1 MDAEEEMVEETQPTG
16 RIRRNRRIE
25 ARKMLLL
32 DAGTTVVPKNE
43 RRTEVENTP
52 GRLASIMLKN
62 SHTCNEVLRLVHE
75 AFERVGTVLRVG
87 AWEFMKIVGRNALA
101 TLSTRATG
109 KKLLDACRSEGTI
122 YIRMKMNVPSVRV
135 PRVSR
140 SVRVPQRRRTEE
152 QGPAEMD
159 VDDDVIVVEDVQRT
173 GETVT
178 PPTPVQPNLIS
189 IEEAIFEQAV
199 VGAGHVVVKNV
210 QDMTDMMEGLTGP
223 HVSSLVFGGHSKER
237 PSALPVSPAVAE
249 DIARRENR
257 LLVVAVS
264 LIPGREDTR
273 LARFTQTEAFFH
285 LIEAR
290 GSIFIHTLQISDDGK
305 EFMRRCGV
313 ETKLPALVFK
323 TPGGHQVVVTTAENG
338 EMQLRERRQHVTVT
352 EEDLLVAVTTL
363 QDRDSE
369 DGSQRRGLNR
379 RAPDDTPDIGPP
391 RPAMDTRDMRAPR
404 PAMDTLDVDMRAPRP
419 AMDTRDMRA
428 PRPAMDTRDMRAPR
442 PAMDTQD
449 MRAPRPAMDTLDVDM
464 RAPRPAMDTR
474 DMRAPRPAMDTRDMR
489 APQPAMDTRDM
500 RAPRPAMDT
509 RDMRA
514 PRPAMD
520 TQDMRAPRPA
530 MDTQDMRAPQ
540 PAMDTRD
547 MRAPRPAMDTRDM
560 RAPRPAMD
568 TRDMRAPQPA
578 MDTRDMRAPRP
589 AMDTRDMRAPR
600 PAMDTRDMR
609 APRPAMDTRDMRAP
623 RPAMDT
629 RDMRAPQP
637 AMDTRDMRAPRPAM
651 DTRDMRAPRPAMD
664 TRDMRA
670 PRPWMSP
677 RVEPYRMPTAHY
689 RYPRY
694 SY

>member
-264 LIPGREDTR
+264 LIPGREDTSMCWKTAYSSVR
-273 LARFTQTEAFFH
+273 AHCLFTSDPARAFPNH
-285 LIEAR
+285 Q
-290 GSIFIHTLQISDDGK
+290 SNPV
-305 EFMRRCGV
+305 MRRCGV

-363 QDRDSE
+363 Q
-369 DGSQRRGLNR
+369 
-379 RAPDDTPDIGPP
+379 
-391 RPAMDTRDMRAPR
+391 
-404 PAMDTLDVDMRAPRP
+404 
-419 AMDTRDMRA
+419 
-428 PRPAMDTRDMRAPR
+428 
-442 PAMDTQD
+442 
-449 MRAPRPAMDTLDVDM
+449 
-464 RAPRPAMDTR
+464 
-474 DMRAPRPAMDTRDMR
+474 
-489 APQPAMDTRDM
+489 
-500 RAPRPAMDT
+500 
-509 RDMRA
+509 
-514 PRPAMD
+514 
-520 TQDMRAPRPA
+520 
-530 MDTQDMRAPQ
+530 
-540 PAMDTRD
+540 
-547 MRAPRPAMDTRDM
+547 
-560 RAPRPAMD
+560 
-568 TRDMRAPQPA
+568 
-578 MDTRDMRAPRP
+578 
-589 AMDTRDMRAPR
+589 
-600 PAMDTRDMR
+600 
-609 APRPAMDTRDMRAP
+609 
-623 RPAMDT
+623 
-629 RDMRAPQP
+629 
-637 AMDTRDMRAPRPAM
+637 
-651 DTRDMRAPRPAMD
+651 
-664 TRDMRA
+664 
-670 PRPWMSP
+670 
-677 RVEPYRMPTAHY
+677 
-689 RYPRY
+689 
-694 SY
+694 